1 MPLDAATA
9 VARGPVLAQPPSTTT
24 TTTHTTA
31 AGAVRF
37 PRNAVLQVPQIRKE
51 LASLQAA
58 LDRARA
64 GIRKEDHK
72 LVDAQR
78 LAIAEMRETAREE
91 VYVLEGVE
99 LAKAEDEQ
107 VVLLH
112 GAQQDLKRYELLE
125 HEAAAAAA
133 RADEAAA
140 AADAAARGETVEE
153 AAELSTRVASGVLVS
168 AGAAEVEAEAEN
180 PVLQITSELY
190 RTSGHMPHR
199 FNKPA
204 LWRYEIKGQH
214 PLYST
219 TSNDY
224 GKVHPSVHEMPH
236 GFNGQS
242 SKFTKHMN
250 QAGPYRNFSLN
261 TA

>member
-9 VARGPVLAQPPSTTT
+9 VARGPVLAPPPTS

-31 AGAVRF
+31 AGAVRY

-78 LAIAEMRETAREE
+78 AAIAEMRETAREE

-125 HEAAAAAA
+125 HEAA
-133 RADEAAA
+133 
-140 AADAAARGETVEE
+140 DAVARGEMVEE
-153 AAELSTRVASGVLVS
+153 AGELSRGAASGVLVP
-168 AGAAEVEAEAEN
+168 AGVAAETEDEAEN
-180 PVLQITSELY
+180 PILQITSELY

-204 LWRYEIKGQH
+204 LWRYVIKGQH